1 MEVMAAEK
9 GHQFDPK
16 IVEILQENIG
26 EVETIIQGIPIES

>member
-1 MEVMAAEK
+1 LKKVMELMAAEK

-26 EVETIIQGIPIES
+26 EI